1 MANTRLSQQMAYM
14 IALES
19 RIAEIFAKGL
29 KDLEGDQ
36 NVSDLIEGIVR
47 SAKEQKTSLTNRLGE
62 VDSSASIPEL
72 PGKDTH
78 ELEGCLAS
86 SALQDAY
93 TALNEAII
101 GYTTLSII
109 AKRSRD
115 SAVIGEGN
123 TTDIADQHMRNYIAN
138 IRSISDLLHDVVISE
153 LDHDGHSCECTCA
166 CCGIGL
172 CICATYNRE
181 TLSNAWVDAI
191 PFADEGDVLVL
202 EPRAESP
209 AAEAGLKQGDFI
221 IAADGKDMT
230 SYATLYEIADGHQS
244 GDRVDLTVRRA
255 SGDQINISVQIP

>member
-1 MANTRLSQQMAYM
+1 MANNRLSQQMAYM
-14 IALES
+14 IVLES
-19 RIAEIFAKGL
+19 RIEQTFSQKLNDLKGNSQV
-29 KDLEGDQ
+29 LE
-36 NVSDLIEGIVR
+36 LIEGIVQN
-47 SAKEQKTSLTNRLGE
+47 AEEQKTGLTNRLE
-62 VDSSASIPEL
+62 VVDDSASIPEL
-72 PGKDTH
+72 SGLDTRKY
-78 ELEGCLAS
+78 EGCVAS

-123 TTDIADQHMRNYIAN
+123 TTDIADQHMRNYIADV
-138 IRSISDLLHDVVISE
+138 RSISDLLHDVVISE

-172 CICATYNRE
+172 CICSTYNRE

-191 PFADEGDVLVL
+191 PFADEGDVLVH
-202 EPRAESP
+202 EPRAGSP

-221 IAADGKDMT
+221 VAADGRDMA

-244 GDRVDLTVRRA
+244 GEKMDLTVRRG
-255 SGDQINISVQIP
+255 SGDITSISVKIP

>member
-1 MANTRLSQQMAYM
+1 MANLRQSQQMAYM

-19 RIAEIFAKGL
+19 RIADIFTKRL
-29 KDLEGDQ
+29 EDLEGNQ
-36 NVSDLIEGIVR
+36 KVSGLIEEIVR
-47 SAKEQKTSLTNRLGE
+47 SAEEQKIALTNRLGV
-62 VDSSASIPEL
+62 VDNSATIPEL
-72 PGKDTH
+72 PVKDASDI
-78 ELEGCLAS
+78 EGCVAS

-115 SAVIGEGN
+115 SAVIGDGN

-138 IRSISDLLHDVVISE
+138 VRSISDLLHDVVISE
-153 LDHDGHSCECTCA
+153 LNHDSHSCECTCA

-172 CICATYNRE
+172 CICSTYNRE
-181 TLSNAWVDAI
+181 TLSNAWVEAI

-202 EPRAESP
+202 EPRAGSS

-221 IAADGKDMT
+221 VAADGKDMA
-230 SYATLYEIADGHQS
+230 SYATLYEITDGHQS
-244 GDRVDLTVRRA
+244 GDKMDLTVRRA
-255 SGDQINISVQIP
+255 SGDLTNISVKIP

>member
-1 MANTRLSQQMAYM
+1 MANPRLSRQMAYM

-19 RIAEIFAKGL
+19 RFSEMFTKRLI
-29 KDLEGDQ
+29 DLDGNQ
-36 NVSDLIEGIVR
+36 KVSGLIEDIVL
-47 SAKEQKTSLTNRLGE
+47 SAKEQKTALINRLSV

-72 PGKDTH
+72 PGKGTGETED
-78 ELEGCLAS
+78 CVAS

-93 TALNEAII
+93 VALNEAII
-101 GYTTLSII
+101 GYTTLSIV

-115 SAVIGEGN
+115 SAVIGDGN

-138 IRSISDLLHDVVISE
+138 VRSISELLHDVVISE
-153 LDHDGHSCECTCA
+153 LNHDGHSCECTCA

-191 PFADEGDVLVL
+191 PFADEGDVLVV
-202 EPRAESP
+202 EPRTGSP

-221 IAADGKDMT
+221 VAADGKDMA

-244 GDRVDLTVRRA
+244 GDKMDLTIRRA
-255 SGDQINISVQIP
+255 SGDLTNISVKIP

>member
-1 MANTRLSQQMAYM
+1 MANPRLSQQMAYM

-19 RIAEIFAKGL
+19 RIADMFTKRLE
-29 KDLEGDQ
+29 DLEANQ
-36 NVSDLIEGIVR
+36 KVSGLIEEIVR
-47 SAKEQKTSLTNRLGE
+47 SAKEQKSALINRLGE

-72 PGKDTH
+72 PGKNTG
-78 ELEGCLAS
+78 ELEGCVAS

-115 SAVIGEGN
+115 SAVIGDGN

-138 IRSISDLLHDVVISE
+138 VRSISDLLHDVVISE
-153 LDHDGHSCECTCA
+153 LDHAGHSCECTCA

-172 CICATYNRE
+172 CICSTYNRE
-181 TLSNAWVDAI
+181 TLSNAWVEAI

-202 EPRAESP
+202 EPRTGST

-221 IAADGKDMT
+221 VAADGKDMA
-230 SYATLYEIADGHQS
+230 SYATLYEIADAHKS
-244 GDRVDLTVRRA
+244 GDEMDLTVRRA
-255 SGDQINISVQIP
+255 SGDLTNISVKIP